1 MLPSDAAGGLTVPPG
16 DPQSLRS
23 AAGRLAQVG
32 AEMDQAHGQLTD
44 GVDRALSCWSSPAAD
59 AFGGVS
65 RGVATACA
73 GIGAVH
79 DAAARALARYAE
91 ALEHAQQQV
100 RQAIAALA
108 EAESRLSR
116 GLQTAGRALDAAS
129 ASVASDAAEQLRAA
143 QADSRRAQADFADA
157 RTGALRLAELATGD
171 LEQAAREAT
180 GRIER
185 LGEQLHDLTLHDV
198 VDLLGAPNTM
208 IELQTVGLITA
219 GTAKGVK
226 VFRALRGGDF
236 AELERASAAGFGRVE
251 AAVAAYGEDSLQAL
265 RAWYTWQGDT
275 LPVAMKD
282 VGHAID
288 AMGEV
293 PRGAAGILDVIGK
306 VGLPLAALGD
316 VLTIADG
323 ESSALDRG
331 LSVANLGGIG
341 AAALGT
347 ETAGTMAAIIGINAA
362 ADWVP
367 VVGEVVIGVT
377 AAYLAGEWAY
387 AHRQEIVDAA
397 KTVGRD
403 ISGAVTWV
411 NEQELALAHQGAQ
424 LATAAVAEVIAVDTA
439 AVHAGVAV
447 VEGAVAVAAHVEA
460 TVARSAARAADDVKE
475 VVGGALSHLNPFG

>member
-1 MLPSDAAGGLTVPPG
+1 MLPNEAGGGLTVPPG

-32 AEMDQAHGQLTD
+32 AEMDQAHRQLTG

-79 DAAARALARYAE
+79 EAAARALARYAE
-91 ALEHAQQQV
+91 ALEHAQQQA
-100 RQAIAALA
+100 RQAIASLA
-108 EAESRLSR
+108 EAESRLER

-129 ASVASDAAEQLRAA
+129 ASVASDAAGRRRAA

-157 RTGALRLAELATGD
+157 RTAALRLAELTTGD

-180 GRIER
+180 SRIDR

-219 GTAKGVK
+219 STAKAVR
-226 VFRALRGGDF
+226 VFGALRGGDF
-236 AELERASAAGFGRVE
+236 AALERASAEGFGRVG
-251 AAVAAYGEDSLQAL
+251 AAVSAYGEDSLQAM

-288 AMGEV
+288 GMGKV
-293 PRGAAGILDVIGK
+293 PKGVAGVFDIIGK

-323 ESSALDRG
+323 AASGLDKG

-347 ETAGTMAAIIGINAA
+347 DTAGTMAAIIGINAA

-387 AHRQEIVDAA
+387 AHRQEITDAA

-411 NEQELALAHQGAQ
+411 GQQELALVQQGAQ
-424 LATAAVAEVIAVDTA
+424 LAAAAVSGVIAVDTA
-439 AVHAGVAV
+439 VVGAGVAV
-447 VEGAVAVAAHVEA
+447 VEGGVVAAAHVEA
-460 TVARSAARAADDVKE
+460 TIARGAAKAADDVRDA
-475 VVGGALSHLNPFG
+475 VGGALSHLNPFG